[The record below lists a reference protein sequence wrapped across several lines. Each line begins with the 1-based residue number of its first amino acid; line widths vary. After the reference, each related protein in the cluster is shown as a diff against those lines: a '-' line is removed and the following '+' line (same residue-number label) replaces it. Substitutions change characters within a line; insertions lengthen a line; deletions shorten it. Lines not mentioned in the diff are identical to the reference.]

1 MRVRPLAGGIIWP
14 QAPSK
19 DTSGTALPFQG
30 TVPIYQGGAPVIS
43 AGVWKPTTSAT
54 QARGTISR
62 PSTSGISR
70 L

>member
-1 MRVRPLAGGIIWP
+1 MDFP

-19 DTSGTALPFQG
+19 EISGNGLPFQG
-30 TVPIYQGGAPVIS
+30 TVPMYHGGAPVIS
-43 AGVWKPTTSAT
+43 EGTGRPATSAT

-62 PSTSGISR
+62 PSDSGINR

>member
-1 MRVRPLAGGIIWP
+1 MLWP

-19 DTSGTALPFQG
+19 DTSGTWRPFQPM
-30 TVPIYQGGAPVIS
+30 VPMYQGGAPVIS
-43 AGVWKPTTSAT
+43 EAAWKPMTSAM

-62 PSTSGISR
+62 ASTSGISR